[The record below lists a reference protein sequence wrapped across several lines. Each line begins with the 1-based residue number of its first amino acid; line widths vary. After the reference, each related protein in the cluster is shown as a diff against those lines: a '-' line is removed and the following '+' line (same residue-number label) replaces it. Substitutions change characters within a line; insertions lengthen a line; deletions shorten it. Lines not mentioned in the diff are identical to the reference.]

1 MKNKVDI
8 LAVGVHP
15 DDIELSCAGTLITH
29 RQMGKSIALCD
40 LTQGELG
47 SRGSGELRL
56 KEAESA
62 RQIMNIDQRE
72 NIGLADGFFQ
82 KDRASLLKLIEVIR
96 AYQPDIVFANA
107 IRDRH
112 TDHGRAADF
121 IKEACFLSGLIKIET
136 QRNGMPQDKWR
147 PKAVY
152 HYIQDYYIEPDFI
165 VDISDVMET
174 KMEAIYAYSS
184 QFYNPNSTEIE
195 TPISS
200 KSFMEHVYGRAR
212 QFGRL
217 IGVEFA
223 EGFTTN
229 RALGIKDVTTVY

>member
-1 MKNKVDI
+1 MQHKVDI

-15 DDIELSCAGTLITH
+15 DDIELSCAGTIIAH
-29 RQMGKSIALCD
+29 RQQGYSIALCD

-47 SRGSGELRL
+47 SRGSGPLRL
-56 KEAESA
+56 QEAEAA
-62 RQIMNIDQRE
+62 RQIMGVDYRE
-72 NIGLADGFFQ
+72 NLGLADGFFQ
-82 KDRASLLKLIEVIR
+82 KDRTSLLKLIEVIR

-136 QRNGMPQDKWR
+136 QRDGKVQDKWR

-165 VDISDVMET
+165 VDISAVMER
-174 KMEAIYAYSS
+174 KMEAIYAYGS
-184 QFYNPNSTEIE
+184 QFYNPESTEVE

-200 KSFMEHVYGRAR
+200 KGFIDHVYGRAR

-217 IGVEFA
+217 INAEYG

-229 RALGIKDVTTVY
+229 RPLGIKDVTVVG